1 MRSRIKK
8 GIAALAVLVVLAGA
22 LWFGWQ
28 QLQKTYVFWNWM
40 LLPRNAQSLDVS
52 GKQMKK
58 PEAFLEIPQLRQLDA
73 RDTHMTVEQYE
84 WLAQQMPECRILWDV
99 PVQGKFYPQ
108 ETTELTVDM
117 LTDADIHALQYLPA
131 LTAVDTGAWQDHEQ
145 IRALQETYP
154 ACTVHYRI
162 ALGGDLWDCDAV
174 SLVAENADAEELTR
188 KLAFFTDLESVLLT
202 GNIPELDA
210 VKQMQKAFPEVLF
223 LWKMNA
229 FGRTLETDIT
239 YLDLSDARLKDTG
252 ELETLLPCLPKLET
266 VRLDHCGLEEA
277 DCIALARQFPK
288 IQFIFDVT
296 IGEHTLRTDAK
307 EIDISDTALD
317 STERIEQLLPCFH
330 DLQKVI
336 MCRCGI
342 SSEDM
347 DALNKRHADIR
358 FVWSVQLA
366 GREFRTDD
374 VHFTPNRWGLKCTDE
389 NVYDLRYCTDMVCV
403 DVGHAIRLTNCEWVR
418 FMPNLKYLILAE
430 TGISDLTPL
439 TDHKNL
445 IYLELFLSKVTDY
458 SPLITCR
465 ALEDLN
471 LCYTRGSYKPIAE
484 MTWLKR
490 LWWSGNWK
498 ARTKL
503 PDLMPESVYM
513 EFLSSSST
521 GRGWR
526 EGQHYYDMRDF
537 IGMEYMVG

>member
-1 MRSRIKK
+1 MRSRVKK
-8 GIAALAVLVVLAGA
+8 WITAVAVLAVLAGA

-28 QLQKTYVFWNWM
+28 QLQKTHMFWNGM
-40 LLPRNAQSLDVS
+40 LIPRDAQNLDIS
-52 GKQMKK
+52 GKKLRK
-58 PEAFLEIPQLRQLDA
+58 PEAFLELPQLRQLDA
-73 RDTHMTVEQYE
+73 RSTGMTVEQYE
-84 WLAQQMPECRILWDV
+84 WLTQQMPQCSILWDV
-99 PVQGKFYPQ
+99 PVQDRFYPL

-117 LTDADIHALQYLPA
+117 LTDADIHALQYLTE
-131 LTAVDTGAWQDHEQ
+131 LSVLNTGDWQDHTRILAVQ
-145 IRALQETYP
+145 DRYP
-154 ACTVHYRI
+154 DCAVHYRV
-162 ALGGDLWDCDAV
+162 ALAEELWDCDAV
-174 SLVAENADAEELTR
+174 SLVAEDADAEELTQ
-188 KLAFFTDLESVLLT
+188 KLSLFTDLESVLLT
-202 GNIPELDA
+202 GKVPELAA
-210 VKQMQKAFPEVLF
+210 VNALQKAFPDVLF

-266 VRLDHCGLEEA
+266 VRLDNCGLEEA
-277 DCIALARQFPK
+277 ECIALAKQFPDVH
-288 IQFIFDVT
+288 FIFDVT
-296 IGEHTLRTDAK
+296 IGEHTLRTDAV
-307 EIDISDTALD
+307 EIDISDTPMEN
-317 STERIEQLLPCFH
+317 TEEIESLLPCFQE
-330 DLQKVI
+330 LQKVI

-342 SSEDM
+342 PSEEM
-347 DALNKRHADIR
+347 DALNKRYEDVR
-358 FVWSVQLA
+358 FVWSVKLA

-403 DVGHAIRLTNCEWVR
+403 DVGHAIWLTNCDWVK
-418 FMPNLKYLILAE
+418 FMPDLKYLILAE

-458 SPLITCR
+458 SPLITCK